1 MNGNELSGEPA
12 VWAALVSSA
21 VQLVAAFFLP
31 LSNDAVAGI
40 NAVVIAAAGIWMAV
54 ATRSA
59 DNGGSIKAALLGFA
73 SAGISLAV
81 TFGWQVT
88 PEKTAVLMSFV
99 GMLLGVFIRQTSQ
112 PAGVKAYARR

>member
-1 MNGNELSGEPA
+1 
-12 VWAALVSSA
+12 
-21 VQLVAAFFLP
+21 
-31 LSNDAVAGI
+31 
-40 NAVVIAAAGIWMAV
+40 MAV

-88 PEKTAVLMSFV
+88 PEKTAVLMAFV
-99 GMLLGVFIRQTSQ
+99 TMLLGVVIRQTSQ